1 MTFTAA
7 FALHGPDVPALADA
21 LRIRDQDADRLKNY
35 MMDHKPLTP
44 REHKHINQRCRR
56 MVARHAL
63 RLVRENAKVAA

>member
-7 FALHGPDVPALADA
+7 FRAYGPDVPKLAEV

-44 REHKHINQRCRR
+44 REHKHINERCRG

-63 RLVRENAKVAA
+63 RLVREKAQVAA

>member
-7 FALHGPDVPALADA
+7 FALLGPDVPKLAEV

-35 MMDHKPLTP
+35 MMNHKPLTP
-44 REHKHINQRCRR
+44 RQHKHINQRCRQ

-63 RLVRENAKVAA
+63 RLVRGKAQVAA

>member
-7 FALHGPDVPALADA
+7 FRLFGPDVPKLAEA
-21 LRIRDQDADRLKNY
+21 LRIRDEDADRLKNY

-44 REHKHINQRCRR
+44 REHKHINERCRR

-63 RLVRENAKVAA
+63 RQIREQCGEAA

>member
-7 FALHGPDVPALADA
+7 FTRFGPDVPKLAEV

-44 REHKHINQRCRR
+44 RQHKHVNQRCRQ
-56 MVARHAL
+56 MAARHAL
-63 RLVRENAKVAA
+63 RLFREKAQVAA